1 VPPGSGSFSR
11 PKLSAAS
18 LGMVKRVPLVFGCCV
33 VAFISP
39 IAVVRCKGVLSLVKA
54 FGVVLY
60 SAEVVESLCEFSL
73 RKSADFIGESN
84 GEQVGG
90 WRKGVMLDC
99 VIHRLSW
106 PLPHKDCRVC
116 L

>member
-1 VPPGSGSFSR
+1 MPPGSGSFSR

-18 LGMVKRVPLVFGCCV
+18 LGMVIRECPLVFGCCV
-33 VAFISP
+33 VAFIAHRSGP
-39 IAVVRCKGVLSLVKA
+39 MQGVLSLVKA

-90 WRKGVMLDC
+90 WRKGVILDC
-99 VIHRLSW
+99 VIH
-106 PLPHKDCRVC
+106 
-116 L
+116 